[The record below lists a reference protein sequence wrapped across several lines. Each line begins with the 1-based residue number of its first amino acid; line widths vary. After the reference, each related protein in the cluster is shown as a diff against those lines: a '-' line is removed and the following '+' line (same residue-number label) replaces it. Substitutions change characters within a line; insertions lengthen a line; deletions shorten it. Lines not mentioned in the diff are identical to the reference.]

1 MDLMIRSSCCRTSS
15 PGAKSAH
22 PLGVTKLG
30 SVLRVT
36 WHRPVLERVDVLAN
50 FSATATMHELLYGG
64 GRTPDYF
71 GHSILGL
78 AGDYFVAEF
87 RREEAQNFIRC
98 NGSILLEPLLLESVL
113 LEPVLLESYCLNQY
127 CLLVTASHGWPNIS
141 SIPRYAAASTKP
153 ANKWVCWFI
162 ENSFMHFSIEKINP
176 AFQNFRNLT
185 KSLFNRKS
193 CGTSPD
199 F

>member
-71 GHSILGL
+71 GHSMLGL

-87 RREEAQNFIRC
+87 RREEAQNFIRAMAPSC
-98 NGSILLEPLLLESVL
+98 WNH
-113 LEPVLLESYCLNQY
+113 YCWNQY
-127 CLLVTASHGWPNIS
+127 CWNQYCWNLIVET
-141 SIPRYAAASTKP
+141 SI
-153 ANKWVCWFI
+153 
-162 ENSFMHFSIEKINP
+162 
-176 AFQNFRNLT
+176 AF
-185 KSLFNRKS
+185 
-193 CGTSPD
+193 
-199 F
+199 